1 MRGGWQAEVVDGLD
15 LRLDGAGICL
25 ACLTFVAFPLDS
37 GDERSA
43 RREARRMA
51 PDLWAEGL
59 ELTAMLALENAK
71 REGVE
76 RAEDAIEDVRR
87 NGSRSAVV
95 QAIVWRLAEL
105 MVEDIRARASERAER
120 CERPDG
126 LACDFGDELEVAVVV
141 EHRQVGELGGGG
153 DEEIRKRDAAVVKRP
168 GRGEELEDVGGTPP
182 DAVSHGDVA
191 QSLEIVAFHRQL
203 GVISSRAQQ
212 LEPHHRARGDRA
224 GTKLGAEVVENGRV
238 FAAVRPRARVGE
250 LDQSPQA
257 RRRSS
262 SS

>member
-1 MRGGWQAEVVDGLD
+1 MRCGWAAEVVDGLD
-15 LRLDGAGICL
+15 LRLDSAGICL

-43 RREARRMA
+43 RREARRLA

-120 CERPDG
+120 RERADR
-126 LACDFGDELEVAVVV
+126 LARDFGNQLEVTVVV
-141 EHRQVGELGGGG
+141 EERHFRELGGRR
-153 DEEIRKRDAAVVKRP
+153 DQEISDAYLPMVERA
-168 GRGEELEDVGGTPP
+168 ELCERFEDVRRTTP
-182 DAVSHGDVA
+182 DAISHRRGAKRVELPAHLD
-191 QSLEIVAFHRQL
+191 EIPMIA
-203 GVISSRAQQ
+203 
-212 LEPHHRARGDRA
+212 AR
-224 GTKLGAEVVENGRV
+224 
-238 FAAVRPRARVGE
+238 
-250 LDQSPQA
+250 PQEFESNHVA
-257 RRRSS
+257 RRNAP
-262 SS
+262 